1 MTANHEL
8 SNRSFEIDREATVC
22 TASRRFLPFCRR
34 SPQKRVT
41 RSPPQLLVGQSSV
54 PSACSSAFVMFGS
67 KADIARCNLDARFA
81 GKQLRVHGVFLARRC
96 LAQRLFPRVRNFRLI
111 AAINHPCE
119 RNRTQ
124 DRGKR
129 DHLRT
134 DDQLLGTTRAASN
147 RESWALGSW
156 SCCGFAP

>member
-1 MTANHEL
+1 LHSEPSLLAVLRAVSAKTSDTLTSATARW
-8 SNRSFEIDREATVC
+8 SKFRPVS
-22 TASRRFLPFCRR
+22 
-34 SPQKRVT
+34 
-41 RSPPQLLVGQSSV
+41 LLERLCDVR
-54 PSACSSAFVMFGS
+54 FGS